1 MSDDEELFTHTVRA
15 WTAGDLR
22 RALEGV
28 PDDFPVTVVTAE
40 EPGAEFAGPE
50 QVIIS
55 AAPWNEQGAQGI
67 PPDHFE
73 IGCEFPSG
81 EYYRRTR

>member
-1 MSDDEELFTHTVRA
+1 MSEDEELFTHTVRA
-15 WTAGDLR
+15 WTAGELR

-40 EPGAEFAGPE
+40 QPGSDLAGPE
-50 QVIIS
+50 QVVIS
-55 AAPWNEQGAQGI
+55 AAPWGGGEGI
-67 PPDHFE
+67 QPDHFE
-73 IGCEFPSG
+73 IGTEFPPG